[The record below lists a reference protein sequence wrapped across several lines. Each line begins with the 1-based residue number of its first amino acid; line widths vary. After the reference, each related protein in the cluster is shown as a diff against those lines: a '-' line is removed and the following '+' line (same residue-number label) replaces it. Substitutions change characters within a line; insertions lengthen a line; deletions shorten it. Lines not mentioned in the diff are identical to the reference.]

1 MIQRIE
7 ELQNGA
13 KDIYTSKSTSFWLSV
28 WKTWCEGKSISLE
41 IEEYQAHSQKC
52 VDFDLLPLIRLNLQI
67 LW

>member
-28 WKTWCEGKSISLE
+28 WKTWCEGTSISLE

-52 VDFDLLPLIRLNLQI
+52 VDFDLLPFIRLNLQI